1 MRLVVCFIGLVVL
14 FDYYMQIMSSI
25 QFFNPRLCVGGRG
38 VIVVGLC
45 VCVFVGL
52 LRRKGGKMG
61 ERGEAKT
68 QKKTSSLP
76 LTPQEQSTGCHGLEN
91 QGWWVK
97 HL

>member
-14 FDYYMQIMSSI
+14 FDYYTQIMSSI

-68 QKKTSSLP
+68 QK
-76 LTPQEQSTGCHGLEN
+76 N
-91 QGWWVK
+91 I
-97 HL
+97 